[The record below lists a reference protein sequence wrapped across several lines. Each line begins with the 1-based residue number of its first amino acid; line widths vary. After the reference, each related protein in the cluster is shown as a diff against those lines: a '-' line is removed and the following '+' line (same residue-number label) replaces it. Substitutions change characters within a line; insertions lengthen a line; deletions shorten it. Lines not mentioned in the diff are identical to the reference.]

1 MLNGTHVPQ
10 PNGYAPSPTHGLS
23 PEDVARQLGGKK
35 ARRAGAG
42 WLTCCPAHDDTNPSL
57 SVGAGDRGVVVFHC
71 HAGCSQMAVLAAMER
86 QGIGTT
92 HPESHA
98 KHDKSGNIVALQ
110 RRGFRHTAT
119 YSYRDSTGQL
129 VYEKLR
135 FEDRQKRKT
144 FRQRHPNEMGGWTE
158 NLIGV
163 QRPLPPYLLPELIAS
178 DQQAVH
184 ACEGEKDAD
193 RLAKLGLISTSI
205 DTPSETDLS
214 AFRARIVYL
223 HEDNDPAGRARSAK
237 LAAALNG
244 IAAQI
249 VIVRY
254 PDVGDGGDVSD
265 WLDKGYELE
274 DLLARC
280 DEVASAPDAADNVG
294 PRPSEQPTYISRCLA
309 DVAPEPIEWLW
320 QHRFARGKANLI
332 AGQPGLGK
340 TQTTV
345 YMAARVSIGGEW
357 PDGTRCPR
365 GSVILVCCEDDA
377 ADTIVPRLIAA
388 GADLSR
394 VHILDW
400 IIKKSAE
407 DAPSPQLF
415 NLAHDIPALA
425 SLVRKIG
432 DVALIVIDPISAYL
446 GGLDSH
452 KTSDVR
458 GGLAPLQHLAGE
470 TGAALVL
477 VSHLNKGSADANAM
491 ARVAGSGAFVAAC
504 RSAWLVEADPQDEDR
519 KRRILTPL
527 KNNIGDDQTGFAF
540 EIKRVN
546 LQEGGIETSCV
557 VFEPEPVIISASELL
572 KGQQDT
578 QEERG
583 MLGEAMSFLR
593 EFLADGAKGTKLTQ
607 KAAEDAGIADRTLRR
622 AREQL
627 KVKVQRSRQTGQ
639 WVWALPAAGAEPSNQ
654 RENDGGAGQLVQVVQ
669 GGRETRA
676 GQVAALLA
684 TPESDSQDGRVGQLG
699 QRDGK
704 GGCV

>member
-1 MLNGTHVPQ
+1 
-10 PNGYAPSPTHGLS
+10 
-23 PEDVARQLGGKK
+23 
-35 ARRAGAG
+35 
-42 WLTCCPAHDDTNPSL
+42 
-57 SVGAGDRGVVVFHC
+57 
-71 HAGCSQMAVLAAMER
+71 MAVLAALECR
-86 QGIGTT
+86 GIGKGHSENRARRDT
-92 HPESHA
+92 
-98 KHDKSGNIVALQ
+98 SGNIAALQ
-110 RRGFRHTAT
+110 RKGFRHTAT
-119 YSYRDSTGQL
+119 YSYRDSTGRL
-129 VYEKLR
+129 IYEKLR
-135 FEDRQKRKT
+135 FEDHSKHKT
-144 FRQRHPNEMGGWTE
+144 FRQRHPDGVGGWTE
-158 NLIGV
+158 NLVGV

-178 DQQAVH
+178 GQQDVH

-193 RLAKLGLISTSI
+193 RLAKLGLISTAI

-214 AFRARIVYL
+214 ALRARIIYI
-223 HEDNDPAGRARSAK
+223 HEDNDPAGRAKSAK
-237 LAAALNG
+237 LAVALSG

-249 VIVRY
+249 ITVRY
-254 PDVGDGGDVSD
+254 PDVSNGGDASD
-265 WLDKGYELE
+265 WLDKGHDLD

-280 DEVASAPDAADNVG
+280 AEAAAADKADQEA
-294 PRPSEQPTYISRCLA
+294 PLPSVQPAYVSRCLA

-320 QHRFARGKANLI
+320 PRRFAKGKANLI

-340 TQTTV
+340 TQTAV

-365 GSVILVCCEDDA
+365 GSVILICCEDDA
-377 ADTIVPRLIAA
+377 ADTIVPRLIAV

-400 IIKKSAE
+400 IIKKTGE
-407 DAPSPQLF
+407 NAPSQQLF
-415 NLAHDIPALA
+415 NLAHDIPTLA
-425 SLVRKIG
+425 SLVCKIG

-470 TGAALVL
+470 SGAAVVL

-540 EIKRVN
+540 EIKGVK
-546 LQEGGIETSCV
+546 LQEGSIETSCV

-583 MLGEAMSFLR
+583 MVGEAMSFLR
-593 EFLADGAKGTKLTQ
+593 EFLADGAKGTKVTQ

-639 WVWALPAAGAEPSNQ
+639 WVWALPATGAESPNQ
-654 RENDGGAGQLVQVVQ
+654 RPNNGGAGQVVHVVQ
-669 GGRETRA
+669 GGSESGV
-676 GQVAALLA
+676 GQAAAALA
-684 TPESDSQDGRVGQLG
+684 TPESDSQDGQVGQLG
-699 QRDGK
+699 QQTRGDGP
-704 GGCV
+704 GGGV